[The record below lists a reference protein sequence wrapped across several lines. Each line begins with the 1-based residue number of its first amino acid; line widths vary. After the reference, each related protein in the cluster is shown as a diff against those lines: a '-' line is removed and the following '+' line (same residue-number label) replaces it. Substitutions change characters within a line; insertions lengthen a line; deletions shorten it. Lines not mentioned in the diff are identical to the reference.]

1 MTERQLAERKRLR
14 DLRVA
19 KRAREKQRWADSVAM
34 EKRKEERRLPCEA
47 RELAAQGTPEQL
59 AGIRRANARKGRES
73 RRGYQGPEPEPVS
86 CVWAKW

>member
-34 EKRKEERRLPCEA
+34 EKRKEERRLAREA
-47 RELAAQGTPEQL
+47 RELAAERTPEQL
-59 AGIRRANARKGRES
+59 AMIRRSNARKGREARQS
-73 RRGYQGPEPEPVS
+73 HRTEPEPVS
-86 CVWAKW
+86 CVWVKW